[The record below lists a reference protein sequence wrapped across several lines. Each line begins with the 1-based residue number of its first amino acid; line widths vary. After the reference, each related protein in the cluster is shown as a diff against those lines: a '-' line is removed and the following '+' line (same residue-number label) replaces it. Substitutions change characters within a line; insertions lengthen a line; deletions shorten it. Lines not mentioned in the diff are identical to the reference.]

1 MIFWRIL
8 GPLAD
13 FVVRLAHRYRSERW
27 LAAMKR
33 SGFVQLRMPL
43 EIYDAE
49 KIECGGDVAFGEFC
63 HIRANGGLKIG
74 SRVMIAS
81 HVIITTR
88 SHPVNLPRYAITEDA
103 AVEIGDDVW
112 IGAGA
117 VILPG
122 VSIGNGAVVAAGAVV
137 NSPVPPHTVAAGV
150 PARVVRELDP
160 PR

>member
-1 MIFWRIL
+1 VVLRLL

-13 FVVRLAHRYRSERW
+13 WVVRLAYRHRSERW
-27 LAAMKR
+27 LSAMKKT
-33 SGFVQLRMPL
+33 GFVQLRMPL

-63 HIRANGGLKIG
+63 HIRANGGLRIG

-81 HVIITTR
+81 HVVITTR
-88 SHPVNLPRYAITEDA
+88 SHPIDLPRYAIPVDA
-103 AVEIGDDVW
+103 AIQIGDDVW

-122 VSIGNGAVVAAGAVV
+122 VSVGDGAVVAAGAVV
-137 NSPVPPHTVAAGV
+137 SENVPPHCVVAGV
-150 PARVVRELDP
+150 PARVIRQLRD
-160 PR
+160 